1 MSKSLEYM
9 RKYRQKSGAGR
20 NANNSQTQLANGEE
34 TYVKLPPSAL
44 YKDGQIIVA
53 KDADG
58 RYIYKVGFEKSTGA
72 IDKNSTEYKRA
83 LRDYNVKA
91 QFNAD
96 GSVTVT
102 KGGLYSQKRKF
113 KSVDAFQKET
123 ETRIDKYIDY
133 YKKQEQATSQGRIS
147 QIQAE
152 NLKSSLKN
160 SASYHSPL
168 QQFGKSLTKDMES
181 SRIQQTAAQDMKT
194 RLAHACS
201 EAKKKQK

>member
-1 MSKSLEYM
+1 MGTYISKSNA
-9 RKYRQKSGAGR
+9 GAGE

-34 TYVKLPPSAL
+34 AYVKLPPSAL
-44 YKDGQIIVA
+44 YKDGQIIVT

-58 RYIYKVGFEKSTGA
+58 GYIYKVGGEKSTGA

-102 KGGLYSQKRKF
+102 KGGLYNQKRKF

-201 EAKKKQK
+201 EAKKKQQGK